1 MNLLKTLPASL
12 GCLIAFLALA
22 SSAALAGDS
31 APAADV
37 GIFGIGSSNLGTKQ
51 HAKWIPQMRAIGIR
65 DLRAPRTSWNM
76 VQPVSE
82 TEWTWTEL
90 DRQLDYLEAQGIRSG
105 GLFLGTASAWNKLDH
120 ERGLPLNKLE
130 AWSEY
135 VYRIVKHAKGR
146 IKYWEIWN
154 EPPNGTRNAPASDY
168 AKVVVATYK
177 AAKRADPD
185 CKIGMAAKSAH
196 ITYLEQAIL
205 AGAKDHFDYITLHP
219 YEILG
224 CVMAH
229 PGTEP
234 VYLNIA
240 PTLRKMLATQNPAK
254 AGVPIWFTELGYDS
268 RKGEDPQAHALV
280 KAYTMGIVQGITC
293 INWYEGIDGDAGPL
307 GLLRKDGTPR
317 PSYKAM
323 GEMIRLLG
331 LNPSCVGW
339 VLLNDKHYAFVLQG
353 NGRTVLATWAAT
365 RKPDTIDFRQPVQ
378 LIDPVTGKSTRVS
391 THELTTA
398 PILIDGVPESI
409 VAQARSNKTKPLP
422 WNGDYSDAGS
432 VSITFGKT
440 NVEKGLHSQSA
451 DSIAA
456 DVVAYGGNARAGT
469 VPGGN
474 VFMVDPNFL
483 SYAQTPIE
491 ITIVVRRNEAND
503 PAKLELEYESTSGYK
518 KAPAFN
524 VPDNHQWHKA
534 TWKLTDIQF
543 VSTWAFNF
551 RINTGKY
558 VVQSV
563 TVTKLA
569 R

>member
-1 MNLLKTLPASL
+1 
-12 GCLIAFLALA
+12 
-22 SSAALAGDS
+22 
-31 APAADV
+31 
-37 GIFGIGSSNLGTKQ
+37 
-51 HAKWIPQMRAIGIR
+51 
-65 DLRAPRTSWNM
+65 
-76 VQPVSE
+76 
-82 TEWTWTEL
+82 
-90 DRQLDYLEAQGIRSG
+90 
-105 GLFLGTASAWNKLDH
+105 
-120 ERGLPLNKLE
+120 
-130 AWSEY
+130 
-135 VYRIVKHAKGR
+135 
-146 IKYWEIWN
+146 
-154 EPPNGTRNAPASDY
+154 
-168 AKVVVATYK
+168 
-177 AAKRADPD
+177 
-185 CKIGMAAKSAH
+185 
-196 ITYLEQAIL
+196 
-205 AGAKDHFDYITLHP
+205 
-219 YEILG
+219 
-224 CVMAH
+224 
-229 PGTEP
+229 
-234 VYLNIA
+234 
-240 PTLRKMLATQNPAK
+240 TQNPAK